1 VDSKRQRQNAQAGGG
16 DNSPQTVC
24 GLGKL
29 PIFPDRVITE
39 RDSED
44 QLERTRNFKP
54 ELMNGLQKIAEN
66 QFEVAGHYEH
76 QSSYSKGHKLR
87 IDRMK
92 PISVRWEGTKKQEA
106 RLQIDD
112 RLKGLLKELGDAIN
126 LALSQSVEINEAI
139 QNVRNAGYEVV
150 LALEAT
156 IGFNKKVI
164 EETSSPASE
173 SPAPD
178 GNLKVTSQDLKFL
191 QELKISVEDFGD
203 R

>member
-1 VDSKRQRQNAQAGGG
+1 
-16 DNSPQTVC
+16 
-24 GLGKL
+24 
-29 PIFPDRVITE
+29 
-39 RDSED
+39 
-44 QLERTRNFKP
+44 
-54 ELMNGLQKIAEN
+54 
-66 QFEVAGHYEH
+66 
-76 QSSYSKGHKLR
+76 
-87 IDRMK
+87 
-92 PISVRWEGTKKQEA
+92 
-106 RLQIDD
+106 LQIDD

-156 IGFNKKVI
+156 IGFNKKAI
-164 EETSSPASE
+164 EETSAPAVE